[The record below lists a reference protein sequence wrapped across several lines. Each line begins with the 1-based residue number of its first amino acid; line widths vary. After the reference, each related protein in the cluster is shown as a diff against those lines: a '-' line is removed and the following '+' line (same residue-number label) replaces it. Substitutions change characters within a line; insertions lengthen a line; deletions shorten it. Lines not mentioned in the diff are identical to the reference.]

1 MLLKGRLIAAHIATG
16 VDATARAIR
25 PIDAAHV
32 AIRVDVA
39 VEIRGKAVDVG
50 RVNIAANI

>member
-1 MLLKGRLIAAHIATG
+1 MLLKGRLTAEHIATG
-16 VDATARAIR
+16 VDATERVIR
-25 PIDAAHV
+25 PIVAEHV

-39 VEIRGKAVDVG
+39 VEIRGIAADVG